1 VDSVEDQLDLRLE
14 ILRRNYYVFNA
25 CKIDYEKI
33 NRCNF
38 MKKLN
43 SGVLFLV
50 LVFAC
55 VNVCFAATAQ
65 NRYLKSKTGIIK
77 YEIYGATIAGTEVLY
92 YDDWGSREAKYI
104 TTTME
109 LGGLS
114 VTRNTLVLLEENGR
128 WINNVDLNA
137 RTGIR
142 MRNPRY
148 KDSIGQSRREREKNE
163 EKKNLD
169 AGGRKVEIEMVIG
182 KPCVVWE
189 EQNTGIKTCTWNGII
204 LKKISD
210 LGFSRTTTV
219 ATEIDERISIPEEKF
234 TIPPDIE
241 MKTVDIST
249 FHGN

>member
-148 KDSIGQSRREREKNE
+148 KDSIGQSRREREKIE

-189 EQNTGIKTCTWNGII
+189 GQNTGIKTCTWNGII

>member
-1 VDSVEDQLDLRLE
+1 MK
-14 ILRRNYYVFNA
+14 ILN
-25 CKIDYEKI
+25 CCI
-33 NRCNF
+33 
-38 MKKLN
+38 
-43 SGVLFLV
+43 LFFV
-50 LVFAC
+50 LVITC
-55 VNVCFAATAQ
+55 VNAGFAANTP
-65 NRYLKSKTGIIK
+65 NRYPKSKTGIIK
-77 YEIYGATIAGTEVLY
+77 YEVYGATVTGSEVVY

-109 LGGLS
+109 LGEVS

-163 EKKNLD
+163 EKKNID
-169 AGGRKVEIEMVIG
+169 AGGRKVEIERVIG

-189 EQNTGIKTCTWNGII
+189 EQNTGIKTCTWNGIV

-219 ATEIDERISIPEEKF
+219 ATEIDERVSIPEEKF

>member
-1 VDSVEDQLDLRLE
+1 MKITIFCIFFIVSIFIYTNTVSAT
-14 ILRRNYYVFNA
+14 NA
-25 CKIDYEKI
+25 PK
-33 NRCNF
+33 
-38 MKKLN
+38 
-43 SGVLFLV
+43 
-50 LVFAC
+50 
-55 VNVCFAATAQ
+55 
-65 NRYLKSKTGIIK
+65 RYPKSKSGIIK
-77 YEIYGATIAGTEVLY
+77 YEVYGATITGSEVVY

-114 VTRNTLVLLEENGR
+114 VTRNTLVLLEENGQ
-128 WINNVDLNA
+128 WINNVDLNV

-163 EKKNLD
+163 EKKNID
-169 AGGRKVEIEMVIG
+169 AGGRKVEIERVIG

-189 EQNTGIKTCTWNGII
+189 EQNTGIKTCTWNGIV

-219 ATEIDERISIPEEKF
+219 ATEIEERVSVPEEKF

>member
-1 VDSVEDQLDLRLE
+1 MKITIFCIFFIVSIFIYTNTVSAT
-14 ILRRNYYVFNA
+14 NA
-25 CKIDYEKI
+25 PK
-33 NRCNF
+33 RCP
-38 MKKLN
+38 
-43 SGVLFLV
+43 
-50 LVFAC
+50 
-55 VNVCFAATAQ
+55 
-65 NRYLKSKTGIIK
+65 KSKSGIIN
-77 YEIYGATIAGTEVLY
+77 YEISGLSIEGTEVVY

-109 LGGLS
+109 LGEVS

-142 MRNPRY
+142 MKNPRY
-148 KDSIGQSRREREKNE
+148 KESLGQSRREREKNE
-163 EKKNLD
+163 EKKNID
-169 AGGRKVEIEMVIG
+169 AGGRKVEIERVIG

-189 EQNTGIKTCTWNGII
+189 EQNTGIKTCTWNGIV

-219 ATEIDERISIPEEKF
+219 ATEIEERVSVPEEKF

>member
-14 ILRRNYYVFNA
+14 ILRRNYYVFNT

-189 EQNTGIKTCTWNGII
+189 GQNTGIKTCTWNGII

-249 FHGN
+249 FHGS

>member
-1 VDSVEDQLDLRLE
+1 
-14 ILRRNYYVFNA
+14 
-25 CKIDYEKI
+25 
-33 NRCNF
+33 
-38 MKKLN
+38 MKVLN
-43 SGVLFLV
+43 SCVLFFV
-50 LVFAC
+50 LGVTC
-55 VNVCFAATAQ
+55 VNAGFAANTPH
-65 NRYLKSKTGIIK
+65 RYPKSKTGIIK
-77 YEIYGATIAGTEVLY
+77 YEIYGATLAGTEVLY

-114 VTRNTLVLLEENGR
+114 VTRNTLVLLEKNGQ
-128 WINNVDLNA
+128 WINNVDLNT

-148 KDSIGQSRREREKNE
+148 KESIGQSRREREKNE
-163 EKKNLD
+163 ENKNID
-169 AGGRKVEIEMVIG
+169 AGGRKVEIERVIG

-189 EQNTGIKTCTWNGII
+189 KQNTGIKTCTWNGIV

-219 ATEIDERISIPEEKF
+219 ATEIDERVSIPEEKF

-241 MKTVDIST
+241 MKTVDITT

>member
-1 VDSVEDQLDLRLE
+1 MK
-14 ILRRNYYVFNA
+14 ILNL
-25 CKIDYEKI
+25 C
-33 NRCNF
+33 
-38 MKKLN
+38 
-43 SGVLFLV
+43 VLSFV
-50 LVFAC
+50 LIVAC
-55 VNVCFAATAQ
+55 VNAGLAENTP
-65 NRYLKSKTGIIK
+65 NRYPKSKTGIIK
-77 YEIYGATIAGTEVLY
+77 YEIYGATISGTEVLY

-114 VTRNTLVLLEENGR
+114 VTRNTLVLLEENGQ

-163 EKKNLD
+163 ENKNID
-169 AGGRKVEIEMVIG
+169 AGGRKVEIERVIG

-189 EQNTGIKTCTWNGII
+189 KQYTGIKTCTWNGIV

-219 ATEIDERISIPEEKF
+219 ATEIDERVSIPEEKF

>member
-1 VDSVEDQLDLRLE
+1 M
-14 ILRRNYYVFNA
+14 
-25 CKIDYEKI
+25 KI
-33 NRCNF
+33 
-38 MKKLN
+38 LN
-43 SGVLFLV
+43 SCVLFVV
-50 LVFAC
+50 LVVTC
-55 VNVCFAATAQ
+55 VNAGFAANTP
-65 NRYLKSKTGIIK
+65 NRYPKSKTGIVK
-77 YEIYGATIAGTEVLY
+77 YEVYGATIAGTEVLY

-114 VTRNTLVLLEENGR
+114 VTRNTLVLLEENGQ

-163 EKKNLD
+163 EDKNID
-169 AGGRKVEIEMVIG
+169 AGGRKVEIERVIG

-189 EQNTGIKTCTWNGII
+189 TQYTGIKTCTWNGIV
-204 LKKISD
+204 LKKISGS
-210 LGFSRTTTV
+210 GFSRMTTV
-219 ATEIDERISIPEEKF
+219 ATEIDERVSIPEEKF

>member
-1 VDSVEDQLDLRLE
+1 MDSVEDQLDLRLE

-104 TTTME
+104 TTTLE

-148 KDSIGQSRREREKNE
+148 KDSIGQSRREREKIE

-189 EQNTGIKTCTWNGII
+189 GQNTGIKTCTWNGII

>member
-1 VDSVEDQLDLRLE
+1 
-14 ILRRNYYVFNA
+14 
-25 CKIDYEKI
+25 
-33 NRCNF
+33 

-43 SGVLFLV
+43 SCVLFLV
-50 LVFAC
+50 LVVTC
-55 VNVCFAATAQ
+55 VNASFAANTP
-65 NRYLKSKTGIIK
+65 NRYPKSKTGIVK
-77 YEIYGATIAGTEVLY
+77 YEVYGATIAGTEILY

-114 VTRNTLVLLEENGR
+114 VTRNTLVLLEENGQ

-148 KDSIGQSRREREKNE
+148 KESIGLSRREREKNE
-163 EKKNLD
+163 EDKNID
-169 AGGRKVEIEMVIG
+169 AGGMKVEIERVIG

-189 EQNTGIKTCTWNGII
+189 KQNTGIKTCTWNGIV

-210 LGFSRTTTV
+210 HGFSKTTTV
-219 ATEIDERISIPEEKF
+219 ATEIDEHVSIPEEKF

-241 MKTVDIST
+241 MKTVDITT